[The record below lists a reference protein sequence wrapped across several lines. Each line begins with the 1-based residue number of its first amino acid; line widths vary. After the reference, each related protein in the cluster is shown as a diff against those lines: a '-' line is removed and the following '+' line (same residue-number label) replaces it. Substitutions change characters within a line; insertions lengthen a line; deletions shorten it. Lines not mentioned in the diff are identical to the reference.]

1 MLLDQFWRRIEW
13 RTSLVD
19 LIMAFIHLWNAEIDK
34 LDIALLCIQDV
45 LGFDIHMQN
54 VFRM

>member
-1 MLLDQFWRRIEW
+1 MLLDQLRRRVER

-19 LIMAFIHLWNAEIDK
+19 LIVAFIHLWNAEIDK

-45 LGFDIHMQN
+45 LGFDIHM
-54 VFRM
+54 